1 MADPLSMVAS
11 VIGVAGLAI
20 STSRALISL
29 IQEMT
34 DAPQE
39 ILHIRRDVQN
49 LSAVLG
55 SLQDICAK
63 YDLKSGDLALESSL
77 TECINLCQDSM
88 QSIHILIAPLKGSSR
103 RSPIRMIGWV
113 IRKGEIKALRE
124 RLQEG
129 KTSLN
134 ITISVINGFLEGKGQ
149 DEIKS
154 DVRKVYEKLSIELRS
169 RDSGKRVR
177 KRMEDDVASV
187 SAFGGRRQSISQST
201 DAAFVLDRYFDQ
213 LPGPSKPASP
223 LDYQSGSQTSSEVL
237 LSPFSA
243 EPITLLDAVR
253 ARNSDGVIRLIS
265 SGYPTDERTQ
275 DGQTV
280 LHFCAIYNDAEIA
293 QLLLN
298 HGADINARDNQ
309 LRSPL
314 NVALSSEALTVANVL
329 VQRGCSLTGS
339 TDMIFPLTQRI
350 EEIPVIRPLLKS
362 LAPKFNKSASGPYL
376 VHQALETNDLRSLE
390 ILLSAGFDPNIR
402 DKYGLPPLY
411 QAMMQ
416 QQKEAV
422 RLLLTHGA
430 NKNDYL
436 PPETEDK
443 LDESIR
449 SHQKMATFFSN
460 GYVPLEIAARV
471 LRDVE
476 MTRILLESG
485 ANINYVYPG
494 DGGVVLSGLGDEEYF
509 ECAKVL
515 IDSGADMHIKADNG
529 RDPFLWANACSNT
542 KLADY
547 MLSHGADVNHF
558 YYDDYPTALF
568 LCVDWDSREN
578 AEVLVKHG
586 ADLTIRNKS
595 GETVLDIA
603 RSAQHHEMVAILER
617 AVQLKPDS
625 TTQ

>member
-1 MADPLSMVAS
+1 MADPLSLAAS
-11 VIGVAGLAI
+11 VIGVAGLAV
-20 STSRALISL
+20 STARTLISL
-29 IQEMT
+29 IQEMA
-34 DAPQE
+34 DAPRE
-39 ILHIRRDVQN
+39 MLHIRRDVQN

-55 SLQDICAK
+55 SLQDICSK
-63 YDLKSGDLALESSL
+63 YDLKAEDLALESSL
-77 TECINLCQDSM
+77 KECINLCQDSM
-88 QSIHILIAPLKGSSR
+88 QSIHILIAPLKGTGR
-103 RSPIRMIGWV
+103 RSPIRMVGWV
-113 IRKGEIKALRE
+113 MRKGEIKTLRE

-154 DVRKVYEKLSIELRS
+154 DVNKVYEKLSTELRS
-169 RDSGKRVR
+169 QESGRRVR

-201 DAAFVLDRYFDQ
+201 DADFPLNRYFDQ
-213 LPGPSKPASP
+213 LPQSSKSPSP
-223 LDYQSGSQTSSEVL
+223 LYYQSNSQASSEVM

-243 EPITLLDAVR
+243 EPTTLLEAVR
-253 ARNSDGVIRLIS
+253 VRNGDAIIRLIS
-265 SGYPTDERTQ
+265 SGYSTAERTP

-280 LHFCAIYNDAEIA
+280 LHYCAIYNDAEIA
-293 QLLLN
+293 QLLLD

-314 NVALSSEALTVANVL
+314 NIALTSEALVVAHLL

-339 TDMIFPLTQRI
+339 IDMIFPLIQRI
-350 EEIPVIRPLLKS
+350 EEIPGIRPLLTT

-376 VHQALETNDLRSLE
+376 VHKVLETSDIQSLE
-390 ILLSAGFDPNIR
+390 ILLSAGFDPNTR

-416 QQKEAV
+416 QQKEAI
-422 RLLLTHGA
+422 RLLLKHGA
-430 NKNDYL
+430 DKDDYL
-436 PPETEDK
+436 PPETQDK
-443 LDESIR
+443 LDENIR
-449 SHQKMATFFSN
+449 SHQRLATFIGT
-460 GYVPLEIAARV
+460 GYVPLEVAARV

-476 MTRILLESG
+476 ITRILVESG
-485 ANINYVYPG
+485 ANMDYIYPI
-494 DGGVVLSGLGDEEYF
+494 GGGTILGGLGDEEYF
-509 ECAKVL
+509 ETAKVL
-515 IDSGADMHIKADNG
+515 IDSGANMHIPGHNG

-568 LCVDWDSREN
+568 LCAEWDSREN
-578 AEVLVKHG
+578 VEVLLKHG
-586 ADLTIRNKS
+586 ADLTIKNNS
-595 GETVLDIA
+595 GKTALDIA
-603 RSAQHHEMVAILER
+603 RSAELHEMVAMLER
-617 AVQLKPDS
+617 AR
-625 TTQ
+625 

>member
-1 MADPLSMVAS
+1 MADPLSMIAS
-11 VIGVAGLAI
+11 VIGVAGLAV

-49 LSAVLG
+49 LSVVLG

-63 YDLKSGDLALESSL
+63 YDLKSEDIALESSL
-77 TECINLCQDSM
+77 TECIALCQDSM
-88 QSIHILIAPLKGSSR
+88 QSIHILIAPLKGSGR
-103 RSPIRMIGWV
+103 RSPIRMVGWV
-113 IRKGEIKALRE
+113 MRKGEIKALRE

-149 DEIKS
+149 NEIKN
-154 DVRKVYEKLSIELRS
+154 DVNKVYEKLSIELRS

-187 SAFGGRRQSISQST
+187 SGFGGRRQSISQST
-201 DAAFVLDRYFDQ
+201 DAAFPLNRYFDQ
-213 LPGPSKPASP
+213 LPQSSKPTSP
-223 LDYQSGSQTSSEVL
+223 LDYQSNSQASGELL

-243 EPITLLDAVR
+243 EPITLLEAVR
-253 ARNSDGVIRLIS
+253 ARNGDGVVRLIS
-265 SGYPTDERTQ
+265 SGYPTAERTQ

-293 QLLLN
+293 QLLLD

-339 TDMIFPLTQRI
+339 IDLIFPLTQRI
-350 EEIPVIRPLLKS
+350 EEIPGIRPLLIT

-376 VHQALETNDLRSLE
+376 VHQALETNDLQSLE
-390 ILLSAGFDPNIR
+390 ILLSAGFDTNIKDR
-402 DKYGLPPLY
+402 YGLPPLY

-416 QQKEAV
+416 QQKQAV
-422 RLLLTHGA
+422 RLLLAHGA
-430 NKNDYL
+430 NKDDYL
-436 PPETEDK
+436 PPETQDR
-443 LDESIR
+443 LDDNIR
-449 SHQKMATFFSN
+449 SHQKIAAFLDT

-485 ANINYVYPG
+485 ANINFVYPD

-515 IDSGADMHIKADNG
+515 IDSGADMHIKGYNG

-547 MLSHGADVNHF
+547 MILHGADVNHF

-568 LCVDWDSREN
+568 LCADWDSREN
-578 AEVLVKHG
+578 AEVLLKHS
-586 ADLTIRNKS
+586 ADLTIRNKL
-595 GETVLDIA
+595 GQTALDIA
-603 RSAQHHEMVAILER
+603 RSAQHHEIVAMLER
-617 AVQLKPDS
+617 ANQLKPD
-625 TTQ
+625 T

>member
-11 VIGVAGLAI
+11 VIGVAGLAL

-49 LSAVLG
+49 LSVVLG

-63 YDLKSGDLALESSL
+63 YDLKSEDLALENSL
-77 TECINLCQDSM
+77 TECINLCQDTN
-88 QSIHILIAPLKGSSR
+88 R
-103 RSPIRMIGWV
+103 R
-113 IRKGEIKALRE
+113 
-124 RLQEG
+124 
-129 KTSLN
+129 
-134 ITISVINGFLEGKGQ
+134 FLEGKGQ
-149 DEIKS
+149 DEIKN
-154 DVRKVYEKLSIELRS
+154 DVNKVYEKLSIQLRN

-187 SAFGGRRQSISQST
+187 SAFEGRRQSISQST
-201 DAAFVLDRYFDQ
+201 DAAFALNRYFDQ
-213 LPGPSKPASP
+213 LPEPPNPLSP
-223 LDYQSGSQTSSEVL
+223 LDYQSNSQASSEVL
-237 LSPFSA
+237 LSPFLV
-243 EPITLLDAVR
+243 EPITLLEAVR
-253 ARNSDGVIRLIS
+253 TRNSDGVVRLIS
-265 SGYPTDERTQ
+265 SGYSTAERTQ

-293 QLLLN
+293 QLLLD

-339 TDMIFPLTQRI
+339 TDMVFPLTQRI
-350 EEIPVIRPLLKS
+350 EEIPGIRPLLKT

-376 VHQALETNDLRSLE
+376 VHRALETNDLQSLE
-390 ILLSAGFDPNIR
+390 ILLSAGFDPNTR
-402 DKYGLPPLY
+402 DQYGLPPLY

-422 RLLLTHGA
+422 RLLLAHGA
-430 NKNDYL
+430 NKDDYL
-436 PPETEDK
+436 PPETEDR
-443 LDESIR
+443 LDENIR
-449 SHQKMATFFSN
+449 SHQKMAAFFNN
-460 GYVPLEIAARV
+460 GYIPLEIAARV

-515 IDSGADMHIKADNG
+515 IDSGADMHIKGNNG

-542 KLADY
+542 KLAEY
-547 MLSHGADVNHF
+547 MLSKGADVNHF

-568 LCVDWDSREN
+568 LCADWDSRES
-578 AEVLVKHG
+578 AEVLLKHG
-586 ADLTIRNKS
+586 VDLTIRNKS
-595 GETVLDIA
+595 GETALDIA
-603 RSAQHHEMVAILER
+603 RSAQHSEMVAILER
-617 AVQLKPDS
+617 ANTLKLDS
-625 TTQ
+625 ARQ

>member
-1 MADPLSMVAS
+1 MADPLSMAAS

-20 STSRALISL
+20 STARTLVSL
-29 IQEMT
+29 IQEMA

-55 SLQDICAK
+55 SLQDTCAK
-63 YDLKSGDLALESSL
+63 YNPKSEDLALESSL
-77 TECINLCQDSM
+77 AECINLCQDSM
-88 QSIHILIAPLKGSSR
+88 QSIHTLITPLKGTGR
-103 RSPIRMIGWV
+103 RSPIRMVGWV

-129 KTSLN
+129 KASLN
-134 ITISVINGFLEGKGQ
+134 ITISVINGSLEGKGQ
-149 DEIKS
+149 DEIKN
-154 DVRKVYEKLSIELRS
+154 DVNKIYEKLSTELRG

-201 DAAFVLDRYFDQ
+201 DAAFPLNRYFDQ
-213 LPGPSKPASP
+213 LPEPPRPTSSGH
-223 LDYQSGSQTSSEVL
+223 YQSNSQAASELL

-243 EPITLLDAVR
+243 EPNTLLEAVR
-253 ARNSDGVIRLIS
+253 ARNGDGVIRLIS
-265 SGYPTDERTQ
+265 SGYSTAERTQ

-293 QLLLN
+293 QLLLD

-314 NVALSSEALTVANVL
+314 NVALSSEALNVANVL

-339 TDMIFPLTQRI
+339 IDMIFPLIQRV
-350 EEIPVIRPLLKS
+350 EEIPGIRPLIKT
-362 LAPKFNKSASGPYL
+362 LAPKFNKAASGPYL
-376 VHQALETNDLRSLE
+376 IHQALETNDLQSLE
-390 ILLSAGFDPNIR
+390 ILLSAGFDPNVR
-402 DKYGLPPLY
+402 NRHGLPPLY
-411 QAMMQ
+411 QAMVQ
-416 QQKEAV
+416 QQGHAV
-422 RLLLTHGA
+422 RLLLAHGA

-436 PPETEDK
+436 PPETRDK

-449 SHQKMATFFSN
+449 FHQRLTTFIDT
-460 GYVPLEIAARV
+460 GYVPLEIAARL

-476 MTRILLESG
+476 MTRVLLESG
-485 ANINYVYPG
+485 ADVNYVYPV

-509 ECAKVL
+509 ETAKVI
-515 IDSGADMHIKADNG
+515 IDSGADMHIKGHNG

-542 KLADY
+542 KLTEY
-547 MLSHGADVNHF
+547 MLTHGADVNHF

-568 LCVDWDSREN
+568 LCAEWDSREN
-578 AEVLVKHG
+578 AKVLLKHG
-586 ADLTIRNKS
+586 ADLTIKNNS
-595 GETVLDIA
+595 GQTALDIA
-603 RSAQHHEMVAILER
+603 RSAQHHEMVAILEGATR
-617 AVQLKPDS
+617 
-625 TTQ
+625 